1 MINTRKNLVGN
12 MHICRGKVDFEVTGK
27 ETMQEWADKSS
38 EEELRKLVKEIVR
51 QLSKT
56 ENN

>member
-12 MHICRGKVDFEVTGK
+12 MHICRGQVDFEVTGK
-27 ETMQEWADKSS
+27 ETMQEWADESS